1 LHLFGEGDRLLQM
14 NSPSISIVI
23 PVLNEAPRLERTL
36 SGLASQADELVLV
49 DGGSLDGSAH
59 LARQLGARVVELGRS
74 GRALQMNAG
83 AALSSG
89 DILVFVHA
97 DVELPVSWRN
107 DVMKA
112 LSADQSWGRFDVL
125 LQSERWLVRL
135 IGAAMNLRSRLTGIA
150 TGDQAMFMTRNA
162 WNTVGGF
169 PSIPLMEDVALSRR
183 LKQTVG
189 RPACLRSTVQVSAR
203 RWHEKGVWRT
213 VFLMWSLRALYWA
226 GVSPQRL
233 HAWYYGRPAS

>member
-1 LHLFGEGDRLLQM
+1 M

-23 PVLNEAPRLERTL
+23 PVLNEAARLERVL
-36 SGLASQADELVLV
+36 SGLVSQADELVVV
-49 DGGSLDGSAH
+49 DGGSLDASVH
-59 LARQLGARVVELGRS
+59 LARQLGARVVELGRA

-97 DVELPVSWRN
+97 DVELPVSWRS
-107 DVMKA
+107 DVENA
-112 LSADQSWGRFDVL
+112 LSSDKSWGRFNVL
-125 LQSERWLVRL
+125 LQSKRPLVRL
-135 IGAAMNLRSRLTGIA
+135 VGSAMNLRSRLTGIA
-150 TGDQAMFMTRNA
+150 TGDQVMFMTRHA
-162 WNTVGGF
+162 WNAVGGF

-189 RPACLRSTVQVSAR
+189 RPECLRSTVQVSAR

-213 VFLMWSLRALYWA
+213 VFLMWTLRALYWA
-226 GVSPQRL
+226 GVSPARL